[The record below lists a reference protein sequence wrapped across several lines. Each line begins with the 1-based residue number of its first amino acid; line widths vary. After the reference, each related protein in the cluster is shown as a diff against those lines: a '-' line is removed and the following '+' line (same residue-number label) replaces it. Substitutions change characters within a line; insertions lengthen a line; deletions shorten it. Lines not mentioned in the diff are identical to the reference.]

1 MVSKSEMA
9 KNLVAFTGGGWN
21 AMSGHSGWIA
31 SALSSGNRI
40 SSQSLSLD
48 QLFADTETASGNSGG
63 SWFLSALAYSPEFA
77 SDLSNN
83 PDDWFTT
90 GYFGQQRSIFAQAPG
105 RIDWGE
111 LVSNAVDKITPEI
124 INEFTDDLYIAYG
137 SSNPFSGLNDF
148 VSSIRNLN
156 VDGSSTLADNVEAK
170 LKQIG
175 KNVVDYIS
183 LSIGLKP
190 WLNQIIEGASN
201 IILGKDLYASISS
214 LIIDPIQNGEGL
226 LNWYQDVQNTAFK
239 SYKLA
244 ERLGKIAE
252 EVDKLS
258 WAGGKNLLFPITV
271 SGFPIAIDKNSDSFL
286 QSSLS
291 VSKDSLL
298 PRNENYLIP
307 VTAKVDPTNKSTLV
321 FPEESLDFKSYIL
334 PQVSGISNPLQTK
347 AITFPLQSNLTLLET
362 VSASGSFGGF
372 AATSQALDNVITNL
386 LKTASLEN
394 LKSNISATIDQ
405 HKSLIKDGI
414 ESVGDLFF
422 NSLKKSTNTG
432 DWFVDA
438 ANAVWNAP
446 IEAVQFTFD
455 GLVGAI
461 PPSIFNEALQAIS
474 NLAIDTVILLVNNGP
489 KLATP
494 AYTMLA
500 DLTKDLA
507 LPVNLNNQQISFLN
521 SDQQTD
527 FSSSTPLRIFDGGY
541 TDNTGVL
548 STLAQ
553 WQEDYPTD
561 KFTVNAFIN
570 STATVAL
577 GAKEKGSSLKG
588 AVPVDFAKLFGK
600 DGTKKDDSLVQNFPL
615 SLSGGENPNAPS
627 IAAIYPY
634 VFDGGVWDD
643 SSQNAPVWQ
652 YQVSDDF
659 GIAYYQFDVTTVDNP
674 AWGIEAGH
682 SGTINAF
689 TTYNTNSAAGP
700 TSNNAWSEYEKNY
713 DLITEGV
720 LDHGGYR
727 HLLKAFGLLDIT
739 WDSEM
744 GRIFFNGDQGFH
756 ADYVL
761 TMKQIGNLIDS
772 YVACDVYSYSG
783 ETKQFIGTIGGERT
797 ENGVDFSG
805 TNYDYFRFKQGSS
818 IGFELRSA
826 GSDVSELNLN
836 LEIKE
841 HENGHLLYLT
851 DSQTNNLFLTLGAEI
866 VTSFD
871 DSTENSKDMTPRHS
885 AHDTYIGLI
894 EGSEW
899 TVNAISSGSYF
910 NQFSI
915 IKVDVDPITGA
926 MTIDGHATDTEEFDL
941 AARAAFAANTVFTSK
956 TLNPYS
962 TNDFSFTA
970 KETSFYA
977 PALLTQE
984 DRLYV
989 GNHDFVENHSHSHMV
1004 GEREFGFED
1013 QFHTASDFDH
1023 NDALI
1028 TFIAS
1033 TTTI

>member
-1 MVSKSEMA
+1 MTR
-9 KNLVAFTGGGWN
+9 NLVAFTGGGWN

-48 QLFADTETASGNSGG
+48 QLFANTESASGNSGG

-90 GYFGQQRSIFAQAPG
+90 GYFGQQKSIFAQAPG
-105 RIDWGE
+105 KIDWVN
-111 LVSNAVDKITPEI
+111 LVSNAVDKITPDFV
-124 INEFTDDLYIAYG
+124 NEFTDDLYIAYG

-148 VSSIRNLN
+148 VSSVRNL
-156 VDGSSTLADNVEAK
+156 DLGGISTLANNIDAE

-175 KNVVDYIS
+175 KTIIDQIS

-190 WLNQIIEGASN
+190 WLNQIIQESFTRLVGNASFSES
-201 IILGKDLYASISS
+201 LSS
-214 LIIDPIQNGEGL
+214 LVIDPIQTGKG

-239 SYKLA
+239 SYKLS
-244 ERLGKIAE
+244 EKLGKIAE
-252 EVDKLS
+252 EVDRLS

-271 SGFPIAIDKNSDSFL
+271 SGFPIAIDKTSDSYL
-286 QSSLS
+286 QASLS
-291 VSKDSLL
+291 VGNDSLL
-298 PRNENYLIP
+298 PRNEDYLIP

-321 FPEESLDFKSYIL
+321 FPEETLDFKSYIL

-347 AITFPLQSNLTLLET
+347 AISFPLNSNLTLLET

-372 AATSQALDNVITNL
+372 AATSQALDDIITNL
-386 LKTASLEN
+386 AKKVLESIDGLKVNISSAIDNYTSRLKT
-394 LKSNISATIDQ
+394 
-405 HKSLIKDGI
+405 GV
-414 ESVGDLFF
+414 ESTGDSFF
-422 NSLKKSTNTG
+422 NSLKLPTNTG
-432 DWFVDA
+432 DWFVDS
-438 ANAVWNAP
+438 ANTVLNEP
-446 IEAVQFTFD
+446 VEAVQYIFD
-455 GLVGAI
+455 GLVDAI
-461 PPSIFNEALQAIS
+461 PFNLFSDVTKAFT
-474 NLAIDTVILLVNNGP
+474 NLAFDTVKSFVSDATS
-489 KLATP
+489 LATP

-500 DLTKDLA
+500 ELTKDLA

-521 SDQQTD
+521 SDQQVD

-553 WQEDYPTD
+553 WQEDYPKD
-561 KFTVNAFIN
+561 NFTVNAFIN

-615 SLSGGENPNAPS
+615 SLSGGDSSTAPS

-634 VFDGGVWDD
+634 IFDGSVWDD
-643 SSQNAPVWQ
+643 PSQNAPVWE
-652 YQVSDDF
+652 YQVNDDF

-682 SGTINAF
+682 TGTINAF

-700 TSNNAWSEYEKNY
+700 TENNAWSEYEKNY

-727 HLLKAFGLLDIT
+727 HLLKAFGFLDIT

-744 GRIFFNGDQGFH
+744 GRIFFHGDQDFH

-761 TMKQIGNLIDS
+761 TMKQIGDLIDS

-783 ETKQFIGTIGGERT
+783 GTKQFIGTIGGELT
-797 ENGVDFSG
+797 ENGVDFSSA
-805 TNYDYFRFKQGSS
+805 NYDYFRFNQGTS
-818 IGFELRSA
+818 IGFELRLA
-826 GSDVSELNLN
+826 GSDLSKSNLN

-841 HENGHLLYLT
+841 NENGHLIYLT
-851 DSQTNNLFLTLGAEI
+851 DSQTNNLFLTLGAEM
-866 VTSFD
+866 VTTFD
-871 DSTENSKDMTPRHS
+871 DSVETFKDTTPRHS
-885 AHDTYIGLI
+885 AHDTYIGLT

-899 TVNAISSGSYF
+899 TINAASSGSYF

-926 MTIDGHATDTEEFDL
+926 MTIDGHATDTEEFDS

-962 TNDFSFTA
+962 TNDFSFTT
-970 KETSFYA
+970 KETGFYA
-977 PALLTQE
+977 PVLLTEE

-989 GNHDFVENHSHSHMV
+989 GNHDFVEDHSHSHMV

-1013 QFHTASDFDH
+1013 QFHTTSDFDH

-1028 TFIAS
+1028 IFNPLSAAI
-1033 TTTI
+1033 